1 MLSPDV
7 PTFSVSICAY
17 FAPYPSMWI
26 SACMPIFWQVI
37 WAKIAPYTTITY
49 MFLDVNDI
57 ATGAGVVCRSFQGGV
72 ITLSKIFKLKVSVT
86 L

>member
-26 SACMPIFWQVI
+26 SACVPIFWQVF
-37 WAKIAPYTTITY
+37 WAKMAPYTTPYLGWGEAKIAPAPNI
-49 MFLDVNDI
+49 MKKLRI
-57 ATGAGVVCRSFQGGV
+57 GAGRRPAPTF
-72 ITLSKIFKLKVSVT
+72 
-86 L
+86 